1 MALRVVTFFVDPP
14 KKQRLVAGEL
24 SGQEQV
30 ELLYRSAKVF
40 EPDIALTILTSPETD
55 LSRLTFQYDRVSKP
69 IDHDHLTLERAR
81 MQLEFVETHTAGERL
96 LFVDSDILVA
106 GSIAAAFSNE
116 YDIGL
121 TWRHDAEMPFNIG
134 VMFVSNGTPAI
145 CVRFFRALL
154 DIFERLPE
162 QSLRW
167 YGDQIAL
174 AQLVNL
180 TPQEIAV
187 SQIFVKDGIRFRF
200 FPCETYN
207 YTPLN
212 MSLAVRRLPD
222 GAKLIHFKGNRR
234 PMMEPMWRLHLDPA
248 GRSRGFRELRIWL
261 EIFRL
266 TLVRFLFERK
276 VRRDSRRRIVTR
288 GHTHQTWRDWL
299 RQSIDLFGAIP
310 FQAGTA
316 PKIRIAICDNCAI
329 KEHFRLAFAGVGAAP
344 TFGNYADAGDPS
356 DVVLALGLFECAKV
370 EPATIDRIAG
380 GASWLI
386 LAYSARE
393 MAGLKPHQARG
404 IGWKSLLTADELRA
418 QLDTLG
424 YTVVAAREASDR
436 RSVVFLCRNLKNT
449 SDTSVTQ

>member
-81 MQLEFVETHTAGERL
+81 MQLEFVKTHTAGERL

-180 TPQEIAV
+180 TPREIAV

-212 MSLAVRRLPD
+212 TSLAVRRLPD

-329 KEHFRLAFAGVGAAP
+329 KEDFRLAFAGVGAAP

-436 RSVVFLCRNLKNT
+436 RSVVFLCRHLKNT
-449 SDTSVTQ
+449 SDPAVTQ

>member
-180 TPQEIAV
+180 TPREIAV
-187 SQIFVKDGIRFRF
+187 SPTFVKDGIRFRF
-200 FPCETYN
+200 FPCDTYN
-207 YTPLN
+207 FTPVN
-212 MSLAVRRLPD
+212 TSLAVRRLPD

-261 EIFRL
+261 EILRL

-329 KEHFRLAFAGVGAAP
+329 KEDFRLAFARAGVTP
-344 TFGNYADAGDPS
+344 ICRTEADAGDPS
-356 DVVLALGLFECAKV
+356 DVVIALGLFECAKV

-436 RSVVFLCRNLKNT
+436 RSLVLLCRHLKNT
-449 SDTSVTQ
+449 SDPAVTQ